1 MLKKLF
7 TRNWVS
13 KVMSLLI
20 AIAIWFTI
28 FSHLSKKSDGPP
40 VPGTDGTKEQI
51 AIPKLPSDTATTPP
65 LNPLA
70 PPAVIPGN

>member
-1 MLKKLF
+1 MIKKLF
-7 TRNWVS
+7 TRNWMS
-13 KVMSLLI
+13 KVVSLFI

-40 VPGTDGTKEQI
+40 VPGTDGSSEQI
-51 AIPKLPSDTATTPP
+51 AIPKLPGDPAPTAP

-70 PPAVIPGN
+70 PPTVIPGN

>member
-7 TRNWVS
+7 TRKWVS
-13 KVMSLLI
+13 KGVSLLI
-20 AIAIWFTI
+20 AIAVWFTI

-40 VPGTDGTKEQI
+40 VPGTDGNKEQI
-51 AIPKLPSDTATTPP
+51 AIPKLPSEPAKTPP